1 MTLDTLSFSAI
12 LPDLVGSLA
21 ALAMITTFACNRM
34 VRLRLAAIAA
44 NLLFIAY
51 AAMLGLWPILLLH
64 GILLPLNLWRLV
76 VHCRASHAVRSRTGA
91 NAKITFSSRA

>member
-1 MTLDTLSFSAI
+1 MTFDTLTWGTM
-12 LPDLVGSLA
+12 LPDIVGSLA

-51 AAMLGLWPILLLH
+51 AVMLGLWPILMLH

-76 VHCRASHAVRSRTGA
+76 AHWRTSRLASDGAHAE
-91 NAKITFSSRA
+91 ITVSSRA